1 MLVRATRGRCCTARL
16 VWVEASLHQATRG
29 FAPCAA
35 VLPIRPMLLVARIL
49 LTVRLGVA
57 TREDIGEVGAAGT
70 GEVLAAPE
78 MFKSFVKVGSDDDN
92 GTSPIPLYAQ
102 GVNFET

>member
-1 MLVRATRGRCCTARL
+1 MNVSTCDTWTVLHRQIGLGGSVFACRC
-16 VWVEASLHQATRG
+16 QATRG

-35 VLPIRPMLLVARIL
+35 VLPIRPVLLAARSL
-49 LTVRLGVA
+49 LTERLGVA

-78 MFKSFVKVGSDDDN
+78 MVQE
-92 GTSPIPLYAQ
+92 LCQ
-102 GVNFET
+102 GG